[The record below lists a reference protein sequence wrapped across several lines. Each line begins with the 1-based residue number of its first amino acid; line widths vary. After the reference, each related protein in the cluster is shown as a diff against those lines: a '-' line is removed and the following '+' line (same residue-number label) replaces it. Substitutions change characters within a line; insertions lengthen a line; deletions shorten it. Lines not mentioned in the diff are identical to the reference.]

1 MISNNISQIQCFNVS
16 MTSFSSDKKLK
27 LSGLR
32 KDNKLNMIGDLVS
45 NFSILKKCNGK
56 LVFLIY
62 ELLFIRKKKPI
73 LNMQLNSICAKL
85 FV

>member
-16 MTSFSSDKKLK
+16 VTSFSGDKKLK

-45 NFSILKKCNGK
+45 NFSILKNATENW
-56 LVFLIY
+56 VF
-62 ELLFIRKKKPI
+62 
-73 LNMQLNSICAKL
+73 
-85 FV
+85 

>member
-1 MISNNISQIQCFNVS
+1 MISDNISWIQCFNVS

-32 KDNKLNMIGDLVS
+32 TDNKLNIIGDLMS
-45 NFSILKKCNGK
+45 NFSILNKCNGK
-56 LVFLIY
+56 LDFLIY
-62 ELLFIRKKKPI
+62 ELLFIRKKKPS
-73 LNMQLNSICAKL
+73 LNMQSDSICTKL

>member
-1 MISNNISQIQCFNVS
+1 

-32 KDNKLNMIGDLVS
+32 NDNKLNVIGDLIS
-45 NFSILKKCNGK
+45 NFSIPKKCNGK
-56 LVFLIY
+56 LDFLIY
-62 ELLFIRKKKPI
+62 ELLFIRKKKPS
-73 LNMQLNSICAKL
+73 LNMQSDSIRTKL